1 MKGLRRPGCCSLAVA
16 ALLYSANAAAALD
29 TGVFDDV
36 LGKYQAAA
44 KTWAGTIL
52 GHASTLFWTLVTI
65 SMVWTFG
72 MMALRKADLGE
83 FFAEF
88 VRFTIFTGFF
98 WWLLTNGPDFADSI
112 IDSMRQMGSEA
123 AGLGTGL
130 NPTGIVDI
138 GFVIFFRA
146 IDSSSIVSPVDSAVG
161 IILSAIIL
169 IILGLVAANMLL
181 MLCSAWILM
190 YGGVFFLGFGGSRWT
205 SDMAINYYKTV
216 LGIGA
221 SLFAMTLLIGVGTS
235 VLDNYYSQMSQGI
248 NFREMG
254 VILIVCIILLYLID
268 KIPTLISGII
278 TGASLHHAHLG
289 NFGAGAAVGATGMAA
304 MAASMG
310 GSMLAAGAAHIGGG
324 TQAVMAAVRAADRHM
339 ATGEGM
345 FRGTGGSGGGLSYSE
360 SMGQGVRFAADVGA
374 NLMKGTGSVLAEKA
388 LDAAQSFRQ
397 AASETFPGQVA
408 TAINESVA
416 ASSETSSAGAHGTES
431 PSFAN
436 NSLAPGTAGGNPA
449 NPEVVE
455 FMRKGA
461 RQS

>member
-1 MKGLRRPGCCSLAVA
+1 MPKRVIVRFLLLLVPINSQA
-16 ALLYSANAAAALD
+16 AIETNNVLN
-29 TGVFDDV
+29 DV
-36 LGKYQAAA
+36 LGKYQQASQ
-44 KTWAGTIL
+44 TWAGTIL
-52 GHASTLFWTLVTI
+52 GHASTLFWMLVTI

-72 MMALRKADLGE
+72 IMALRKADIGE

-98 WWLLTNGPDFADSI
+98 WWILTNGPAFADSI
-112 IDSMRQMGSEA
+112 IDSMRQMGAEA
-123 AGLGTGL
+123 TGLGGGL
-130 NPTGIVDI
+130 KPSGIVNI
-138 GFVIFFRA
+138 GFDIFSRA
-146 IDSSSIVSPVDSAVG
+146 IDGMSLMSPIDGTIG

-169 IILGLVAANMLL
+169 IVLTLVAANMLL

-339 ATGEGM
+339 AAGEGM
-345 FRGTGGSGGGLSYSE
+345 FSGTGGGSGGGLSYSE

-374 NLMKGTGSVLAEKA
+374 NLMKGTGSVLADKA
-388 LDAAQSFRQ
+388 MDAAQSFRQ
-397 AASETFPGQVA
+397 TASETFPGQVA

-416 ASSETSSAGAHGTES
+416 ASSETSSAGDHGTES

-436 NSLAPGTAGGNPA
+436 NSLAPGTAGRNPA
-449 NPEVVE
+449 NPEVME
-455 FMRKGA
+455 FMRKGS